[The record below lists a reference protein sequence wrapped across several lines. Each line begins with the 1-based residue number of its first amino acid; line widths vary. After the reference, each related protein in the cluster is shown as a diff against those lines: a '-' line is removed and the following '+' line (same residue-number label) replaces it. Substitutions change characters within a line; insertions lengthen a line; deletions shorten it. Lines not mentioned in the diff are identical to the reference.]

1 MRTAIAHRAR
11 GFGRTIAR
19 SHGRMRAASPARVAV
34 PDAAR
39 RSSHILHCG
48 GRTRPVLAYARRM
61 CRMCRIRAAACACR
75 DGVAFCEREVENAL
89 RIAVPG
95 RHRAIRPSAQ
105 RGEES

>member
-1 MRTAIAHRAR
+1 
-11 GFGRTIAR
+11 
-19 SHGRMRAASPARVAV
+19 
-34 PDAAR
+34 
-39 RSSHILHCG
+39 
-48 GRTRPVLAYARRM
+48 
-61 CRMCRIRAAACACR
+61 MCRIRAAARACR

>member
-1 MRTAIAHRAR
+1 
-11 GFGRTIAR
+11 
-19 SHGRMRAASPARVAV
+19 MRAASPARVAV

-61 CRMCRIRAAACACR
+61 CRMPHVPHSRGRAAARACR

-95 RHRAIRPSAQ
+95 LHRAIRPSAQ